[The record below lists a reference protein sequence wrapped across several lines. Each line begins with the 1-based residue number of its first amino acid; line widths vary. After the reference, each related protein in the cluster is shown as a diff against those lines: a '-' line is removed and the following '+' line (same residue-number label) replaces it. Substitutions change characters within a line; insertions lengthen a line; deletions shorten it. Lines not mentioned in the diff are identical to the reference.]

1 MVLSTGVD
9 VIEVRRIREAIER
22 WGERFLRRIFTAQEI
37 RYCRQKSRPELSFA
51 ARFAAKEAAMKALGR
66 GPRGGVRWKGLEIV
80 NLESG
85 LPILRPGRSVRDLIG
100 DRKVLISLS
109 HTRELA
115 AAVALLVDDRG
126 ER

>member
-1 MVLSTGVD
+1 
-9 VIEVRRIREAIER
+9 
-22 WGERFLRRIFTAQEI
+22 
-37 RYCRQKSRPELSFA
+37 
-51 ARFAAKEAAMKALGR
+51 MKALGR